1 MKHDDHPVD
10 SVIPEY
16 LSRGVPWSR
25 REFAKGLAALAGS
38 AGLCGLDAKLAA
50 AEPLLESTSLRLTD
64 DPYACLAPQYLA
76 EPLLKAEG
84 FADIRYINVGGGM
97 GLDLVAAGKAD
108 MTMEFAGLV
117 ATRIDAGDPLLIL
130 AGVHAGCFELF
141 GTERIRSIRD
151 LKGKTVAVLALGAPE
166 HLFLSS
172 MVAFVGLD
180 PRRDINW
187 VAHPPAESMQLLAE
201 GKVDGFLAFPPEP
214 QELKAKGIGHVVV
227 NTATDRP
234 WSTYFCCMLV
244 GNREF
249 VRNHPV
255 ATKRALRAVL
265 KAADLCAQDPQQAAR
280 FLVDKGYVP
289 RYDYAVQTL
298 RELPYNAWRI
308 YDPEDTLRFYCLRL
322 REVGMI
328 KASPHKII
336 ARGTD
341 WRFLNELRKEL
352 KA

>member
-1 MKHDDHPVD
+1 MEHDSHALD
-10 SVIPEY
+10 SAAPGTIPRTGY
-16 LSRGVPWSR
+16 WPR
-25 REFAKGLAALAGS
+25 REFVKRLAALAGPT
-38 AGLCGLDAKLAA
+38 GWLGLDMGLAA
-50 AEPLLESTSLRLTD
+50 AEPRPEITGLRLTD

-84 FADIRYINVGGGM
+84 FEDVRYINVGDGT
-97 GLDLVAAGKAD
+97 GLELVAAGKAD

-117 ATRIDAGDPLLIL
+117 ATRVDAGDPLLML

-141 GTERIRSIRD
+141 GTERVHAVRD

-172 MVAFVGLD
+172 MLAYVGLD

-187 VAHPPAESMQLLAE
+187 VAHSPTESMQLLAE

-227 NTATDRP
+227 NTAVDKP
-234 WSTYFCCMLV
+234 WSEYFCCMLV

-249 VRNHPV
+249 VHKHP
-255 ATKRALRAVL
+255 AASKRALRAVL
-265 KAADLCAQDPQQAAR
+265 KAADLCAQDPARAAR
-280 FLVDKGYVP
+280 LLVEKGHVP
-289 RYDYAVQTL
+289 RYDYAVQVL
-298 RELPYNAWRI
+298 KELPYRAWRS
-308 YDPEDTLRFYCLRL
+308 YDPEDTLRFYSLRL
-322 REVGMI
+322 HELGMI
-328 KASPHKII
+328 KASPQKIL
-336 ARGTD
+336 AQGAD
-341 WRFLNELRKEL
+341 WSYLNQLKKEL